1 MRTTL
6 EKKKFLKILII
17 WIVAVLMLPMTAVVF
32 FDPFFHYHKPIKP
45 LKAVLTQAE
54 YQVIG
59 TLKTFDYDSL
69 IAGSSMAEN
78 YNNHWF
84 DEKFGVKAIKAVKPG
99 ANTSD
104 LMYLINRAY
113 EYKEIKNIYYTLDI
127 AALNTTVREHYV
139 NEGMPLYLYNDI
151 LLDDVKYLL
160 NKHVLLK
167 EIPYMIA
174 NSFLVEYDEGNSFNW
189 AKDKQF
195 GNFKYELTK
204 EKKEDKK
211 IEEYKENVE
220 FNLNQLEQLIKTHP
234 ETNFIF
240 MVPPYSSLW
249 WYEAYMCGDLEYNF
263 YTLQQAFER
272 LIKFENVEIYYF
284 QDIEEI
290 VSDLSL
296 YMDLLHYHPDI
307 NKQLV
312 NSIGDKVYK
321 VTEENKEKK
330 IQNMR
335 QLADKCINIYAK
347 EYLEN
352 LQGEK
357 NGLQ

>member
-1 MRTTL
+1 MRRKL
-6 EKKKFLKILII
+6 EKKKFLKLLI
-17 WIVAVLMLPMTAVVF
+17 VSMAAVLLLPMAVVF
-32 FDPFFHYHKPIKP
+32 IFDPFFHYHRPIKP

-78 YNNHWF
+78 YNNRWF
-84 DEKFGVKAIKAVKPG
+84 DEKFKVKTVKAVKPG

-104 LMYLINRAY
+104 LVYLLNRAY
-113 EYKEIKNIYYTLDI
+113 QYREIKNIFYTLDI
-127 AALNTTVREHYV
+127 AAVNTTVREHYV
-139 NEGMPLYLYNDI
+139 NEGMPLYLYNDF

-174 NSFLVEYDEGNSFNW
+174 NSFLGDYDEGNSYNW
-189 AKDKQF
+189 AKYKQF
-195 GNFKYELTK
+195 GNLSYELTK
-204 EKKEDKK
+204 EKKEEKN

-220 FNLNQLEQLIKTHP
+220 FNLNQLEELIGNHQ
-234 ETNFIF
+234 ETRFIF
-240 MVPPYSSLW
+240 IIPPYSSLW

-263 YTLQQAFER
+263 YTLEQCFEK
-272 LIKFENVEIYYF
+272 LLAYSNVEIYYF

-296 YMDLLHYHPDI
+296 YMDLLHYHPEI
-307 NKQLV
+307 NKRLV
-312 NSIGDKVYK
+312 DSIGNKDYL
-321 VTEENKEKK
+321 VTMENKKEKIESIK
-330 IQNMR
+330 
-335 QLADKCINIYAK
+335 QLADKCINKYAK
-347 EYLEN
+347 EYLKKI
-352 LQGEK
+352 QGE
-357 NGLQ
+357 

>member
-1 MRTTL
+1 MRRKL
-6 EKKKFLKILII
+6 EKKKFLKLLI
-17 WIVAVLMLPMTAVVF
+17 VSMAAVLLLPMAAVF
-32 FDPFFHYHKPIKP
+32 IFDPFFHYHRPIKP

-78 YNNHWF
+78 YNNRWF
-84 DEKFGVKAIKAVKPG
+84 DEKFKVKTVKAVKPG

-104 LMYLINRAY
+104 LVYLLNRAY
-113 EYKEIKNIYYTLDI
+113 QYREIKNIFYTLDI
-127 AALNTTVREHYV
+127 AAVNTTVREHYV
-139 NEGMPLYLYNDI
+139 NEGMPLYLYNDF

-174 NSFLVEYDEGNSFNW
+174 NSFLGDYDEGNSYNW
-189 AKDKQF
+189 AKYKQF
-195 GNFKYELTK
+195 GNLSYELTK
-204 EKKEDKK
+204 EKKEEKN

-220 FNLNQLEQLIKTHP
+220 FNLNQLEELIGNHQ
-234 ETNFIF
+234 ETRFIF
-240 MVPPYSSLW
+240 MIPPYSSLW

-263 YTLQQAFER
+263 YTLEQCFEK
-272 LIKFENVEIYYF
+272 LLAYSNVEIYYF

-296 YMDLLHYHPDI
+296 YMDLLHYHPEI
-307 NKQLV
+307 NKRLV
-312 NSIGDKVYK
+312 DSIGNKDYL
-321 VTEENKEKK
+321 VTMENKKDK
-330 IQNMR
+330 IESIKR
-335 QLADKCINIYAK
+335 LADKCINKYAK
-347 EYLEN
+347 EYLKKI
-352 LQGEK
+352 QGE
-357 NGLQ
+357 